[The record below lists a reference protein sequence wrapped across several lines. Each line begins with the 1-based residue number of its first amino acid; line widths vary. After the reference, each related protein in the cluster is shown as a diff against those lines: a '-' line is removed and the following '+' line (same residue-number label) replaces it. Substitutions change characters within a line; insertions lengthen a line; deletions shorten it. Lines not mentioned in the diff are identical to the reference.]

1 MDGFD
6 TNIPWSGMDIAVFLI
21 GEKKKKS
28 DKRTIK
34 RPKAKA
40 VIKTMKP
47 RRIKE
52 GYDTKVMRPHRD
64 KVIETD
70 SNFDSGLVYLSTQL
84 QKLCHHK
91 LHNRVSMVVKCIIL
105 NASTRRRIHK
115 NKVPAADLDS
125 LSLAVYNRI
134 RLEYAKPSVRKRL
147 QAHMTNTQFSKR
159 LINYFV
165 INYPIT
171 VEPVCYFID
180 TSSYPIRL
188 IGEINS
194 SNQLAVTE
202 RMRKNHSI
210 TYVNLHLAYKKHK
223 GLHRHLHVP
232 YGRSPYIS
240 ELCYDDV
247 PHRTISEINFFMW
260 FDSIAG
266 FDVLQCM
273 LNVVKRCKFAFDKS
287 VRGRKNL
294 RCAHL
299 KRMRMDSSLSA
310 QVHNQAKSDEEQTP
324 TASVSPTKEHNQSSG
339 RYKRYRETESVTASE
354 NYTPYIIEH
363 TWKPQPMI
371 NEAGGITVGNPGV
384 NRCV

>member
-6 TNIPWSGMDIAVFLI
+6 TNTPWSGMDLAVLLV
-21 GEKKKKS
+21 GEKKKKI
-28 DKRTIK
+28 DKRTST
-34 RPKAKA
+34 RPKAKL
-40 VIKTMKP
+40 KTKKTKP

-52 GYDTKVMRPHRD
+52 GYDTKVIQPRKD

-70 SNFDSGLVYLSTQL
+70 SRFDQGLVYLYDQL
-84 QKLCHHK
+84 QKFFHHE
-91 LHNRVSMVVKCIIL
+91 LQHRVSEVVKCIIL
-105 NASTRRRIHK
+105 NASTRRRVNK
-115 NKVPAADLDS
+115 NKVPAADLDP
-125 LSLAVYNRI
+125 LSLTVYNRV
-134 RLEYAKPSVRKRL
+134 RHDYAKPCVRKRI
-147 QAHMTNTQFSKR
+147 QRHMTNNQFSKR

-180 TSSYPIRL
+180 TSSYPVLL
-188 IGEINS
+188 IGNINN
-194 SNQLAVTE
+194 SNQLSVTE
-202 RMRKNHSI
+202 EMRNNHNIS
-210 TYVNLHLAYKKHK
+210 YVNLHLAYKKHK

-232 YGRSPYIS
+232 YGRSPYVT

-266 FDVLQCM
+266 FDVLQGM
-273 LNVVKRCKFAFDKS
+273 INVVKRCKFAFDKS
-287 VRGRKNL
+287 VRSRKNV

-299 KRMRMDSSLSA
+299 KRMRTNSSLSSPESLKTRKKT
-310 QVHNQAKSDEEQTP
+310 KSTAERSLTP
-324 TASVSPTKEHNQSSG
+324 TTEQCGSG
-339 RYKRYRETESVTASE
+339 NYKRYRDTESVTASK

-371 NEAGGITVGNPGV
+371 IKGSILRSETTKTSSV
-384 NRCV
+384 